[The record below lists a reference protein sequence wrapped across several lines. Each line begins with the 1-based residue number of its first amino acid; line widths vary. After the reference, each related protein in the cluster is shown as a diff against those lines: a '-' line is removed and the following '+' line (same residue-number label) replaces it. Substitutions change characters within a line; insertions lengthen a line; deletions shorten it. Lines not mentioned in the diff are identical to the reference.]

1 MNLRVC
7 SLMFLCVV
15 AAAAREPLAL
25 HPENPHYFLW
35 RGEPTIL
42 ITSAEHYGA
51 VINLDFGY
59 VNYLDTLRDDGL
71 NLTRTFSGAYVEP
84 QGAFNIAR
92 NTLAPAPGKFLCP
105 WARSETMGYG
115 NGGRKFDLSQ
125 WDPDY
130 FDRLKKFISAA
141 SKRGIVVELNLFCPF
156 YDEAQWKL
164 SPMNATNN
172 VNDIGAVA
180 RTNVYTLDKH
190 GGLLGVQEAMVRKIV
205 TELNEFDNL
214 YYEICNEPYF
224 GGVTMEWQRHI
235 ADVIRDAEFP
245 LARKHLIS
253 QNIANNKAL
262 IENPHEAIS
271 IFNFHYASPPDAVA
285 MNYHLD
291 KVIGDNE
298 TGFAGTND
306 FPYRREGW
314 EFIIAG
320 GGLFNNLDY
329 SFTTDNED
337 GTFHYTAKQ
346 PGGGNRAFRR
356 QMGILKEFIH
366 GFDFVHMR
374 PDTSV
379 IQAPLPMG
387 ISARCLSL
395 PGEAYALYVCLAAK
409 TVDQFSVVWK
419 GEVQPAHTG
428 EYTFYTLSND
438 GVRFILGDH
447 TVIDNWT
454 DHSTKEDKGMTKLEA
469 GKKYPIKIAYY
480 QGGGSGATMKLYWS
494 HAAQPKQIIPK
505 TNLWVMDGSVNGLT
519 GEYYFGKNFDP
530 LKLTR
535 VDGTVNFEWKN
546 RSPFD
551 SPRAVAGSM
560 QTVNLQLNLPAGRYE
575 AEWINTRTGETE
587 RRDKLRHEGGPWT
600 VISPTFREDI
610 ALTIRK

>member
-1 MNLRVC
+1 
-7 SLMFLCVV
+7 
-15 AAAAREPLAL
+15 
-25 HPENPHYFLW
+25 
-35 RGEPTIL
+35 
-42 ITSAEHYGA
+42 
-51 VINLDFGY
+51 
-59 VNYLDTLRDDGL
+59 
-71 NLTRTFSGAYVEP
+71 
-84 QGAFNIAR
+84 
-92 NTLAPAPGKFLCP
+92 
-105 WARSETMGYG
+105 
-115 NGGRKFDLSQ
+115 
-125 WDPDY
+125 
-130 FDRLKKFISAA
+130 
-141 SKRGIVVELNLFCPF
+141 
-156 YDEAQWKL
+156 
-164 SPMNATNN
+164 MNATNN

-224 GGVTMEWQRHI
+224 GGVTMEWQHHI

-253 QNIANNKAL
+253 QNVANNKAL
-262 IENPHEAIS
+262 VENPHEAIS
-271 IFNFHYASPPDAVA
+271 IFSFHYASPPEAVA

-337 GTFHYTAKQ
+337 GSFHYTAKQ
-346 PGGGNRAFRR
+346 PGGGNRAFRT
-356 QMGILKEFIH
+356 QMRILKEFIY
-366 GFDFVHMR
+366 GFDFIHMR

-379 IQAPLPMG
+379 IEGPLPMG
-387 ISARCLSL
+387 VSARCLSL
-395 PGEAYALYVCLAAK
+395 PGEAYALYLCLAAK

-419 GEVQPAHTG
+419 GEVQPTHTG

-454 DHSTKEDKGMTKLEA
+454 DHSTKEDKGTTKLEA

-494 HAAQPKQIIPK
+494 HTAQPKQIIPK

-519 GEYYFGKNFDP
+519 GEYYFGKNFDT

-546 RSPFD
+546 KSPFD
-551 SPRAVAGSM
+551 APRAVPGSI

-575 AEWINTRTGETE
+575 AEWMNTKTGEIE
-587 RRDKLRHEGGPWT
+587 RRDKLRHGGGSWT
-600 VISPTFREDI
+600 VISPAFREDI
-610 ALTIRK
+610 ALAIRK